1 MRSIIRN
8 KIDDSL
14 CPTAPCRLRFTHKKS
29 PYRCDTGFLKSDRVG
44 IRTPNLLIRSEVL
57 YPVEL
62 HSHFPWT
69 IGSNG
74 GQRYQLLVLYQIL
87 FYLFQKGAVIC
98 LFSRSFWRVAG
109 AFSQP
114 KMAVHRS
121 ATTPRLCSGG
131 NNPWT
136 QIGGLQRRCHRPMS
150 F

>member
-1 MRSIIRN
+1 MYIRIQNPKNYWETSWVTSN
-8 KIDDSL
+8 KRACKSM
-14 CPTAPCRLRFTHKKS
+14 TYRLF
-29 PYRCDTGFLKSDRVG
+29 GDRVG

-98 LFSRSFWRVAG
+98 LFSRSFWRAAG
-109 AFSQP
+109 AFLQP
-114 KMAVHRS
+114 KLAVHRS